1 MIKEE
6 TEDTNQWIDMKETVE
21 IEMAEMKEKDQDII
35 EITHL
40 IDIEEEKEAIAEK
53 IDIEEKEVEAEAIAT
68 EDEEIQEEDTQMKE
82 MIEIITKKED
92 IHHQDQDHYQVT
104 DQLPKDLILVQVEV
118 NKIE

>member
-1 MIKEE
+1 
-6 TEDTNQWIDMKETVE
+6 MKETVE
-21 IEMAEMKEKDQDII
+21 IEMAETKEKDQDII
-35 EITHL
+35 EIIHL
-40 IDIEEEKEAIAEK
+40 IDTEEEKEAIAEK

-68 EDEEIQEEDTQMKE
+68 EDEEIQEEDIQMKE

-92 IHHQDQDHYQVT
+92 IHHQDQDQDHYQVT